1 MDTLIEVSIPQSGF
15 LVVTP
20 TFPPF
25 LILLFQGFCIAPDGL
40 LNGAESLFRPLTDSN
55 L

>member
-1 MDTLIEVSIPQSGF
+1 MDQEKYQTTF
-15 LVVTP
+15 LLA
-20 TFPPF
+20 F
-25 LILLFQGFCIAPDGL
+25 LIQRFCIAPDGL